1 MELLVRFHNDP
12 NWEEVIMKGVPM
24 RKVGTEEES
33 PVRENTEESPVGKE
47 NTEESPVR
55 EENTN
60 E

>member
-33 PVRENTEESPVGKE
+33 PVRENTEES
-47 NTEESPVR
+47 SVR
-55 EENTN
+55 EENT
-60 E
+60 EQ

>member
-24 RKVGTEEES
+24 RKVGIEEES
-33 PVRENTEESPVGKE
+33 SVHKEDTEESPVGKE
-47 NTEESPVR
+47 NT
-55 EENTN
+55 N

>member
-24 RKVGTEEES
+24 RKVGS
-33 PVRENTEESPVGKE
+33 EESPVGKE

-55 EENTN
+55 EENT
-60 E
+60 EQ

>member
-33 PVRENTEESPVGKE
+33 PVEKENTEESPVGKE
-47 NTEESPVR
+47 NTEE
-55 EENTN
+55 
-60 E
+60 